1 MTIFKENSYD
11 IVRLYINQ
19 IGIMIFSL
27 FLYSAIAEIED
38 EALFGTL
45 RILVSVLS
53 ILFYFVLVYNIV
65 WEIGAKDKIKAE
77 SGKYTYNSFKGAII
91 SAFANVP
98 NFVLALLSAI
108 FFLCY
113 KLFEGK
119 WMVDT
124 AGVLFA
130 ITKLH
135 GSMFMGLIQ
144 GITSSPAATDPSAV
158 VTDSL
163 IESALFFVL
172 PLASIAFT
180 QLSYWL
186 GTKEFRIFGTSKK
199 PE

>member
-27 FLYSAIAEIED
+27 FLYSAIAGIED
-38 EALFGTL
+38 DSLFSTL

-77 SGKYTYNSFKGAII
+77 SGKYTYNIFKGGII
-91 SAFANVP
+91 SLFANVP
-98 NFVLALLSAI
+98 NFVLALLSTI
-108 FFLCY
+108 FFGFY
-113 KLFEGK
+113 KIFGEK
-119 WMVDT
+119 WIVDT
-124 AGVLFA
+124 AGVVFA

-135 GSMFMGLIQ
+135 ASMFMGLIQ
-144 GITSSPAATDPSAV
+144 GITASPPVTDPAAV
-158 VTDSL
+158 VSDSL
-163 IESALFFVL
+163 VESILFFVL
-172 PLASIAFT
+172 PIASILFT

>member
-27 FLYSAIAEIED
+27 FLYSAIADIED

-45 RILVSVLS
+45 RILVSVLY

-77 SGKYTYNSFKGAII
+77 SGKYTYNTFKGAII

-98 NFVLALLSAI
+98 NFVLALLSFI
-108 FFLCY
+108 FFGCY

-119 WMVDT
+119 WMIDT
-124 AGVLFA
+124 AGVVFA
-130 ITKLH
+130 TILLKQ
-135 GSMFMGLIQ
+135 SVLI
-144 GITSSPAATDPSAV
+144 
-158 VTDSL
+158 L
-163 IESALFFVL
+163 CFKFV
-172 PLASIAFT
+172 
-180 QLSYWL
+180 
-186 GTKEFRIFGTSKK
+186 
-199 PE
+199 